1 MESAPVSIPATNA
14 MTFMPAFAPK
24 YPGSFT
30 HSSTRPR
37 RPVFTA
43 NAITGTRPA
52 DDTRFG
58 SSKDADTDR

>member
-14 MTFMPAFAPK
+14 STFRPAFAPK

-30 HSSTRPR
+30 HSSTSVL
-37 RPVFTA
+37 RPVFAA
-43 NAITGTRPA
+43 NAMVGTSPA

-58 SSKDADTDR
+58 SSKDADKDR